1 MRERHFIL
9 IVQRS
14 SYPQMGAL
22 YLINALLPHGIVT
35 HVIGSDAPTSELDAL
50 ISEYDP
56 VGVCC
61 SVMTAPEIIDF
72 IHHSIHIQTTYNT
85 NGRTRI
91 PVIWGGMHPTI
102 VLQQTIKETYIYT
115 VRSRSA

>member
-1 MRERHFIL
+1 
-9 IVQRS
+9 V
-14 SYPQMGAL
+14 A
-22 YLINALLPHGIVT
+22 
-35 HVIGSDAPTSELDAL
+35 
-50 ISEYDP
+50 
-56 VGVCC
+56 VGC

-102 VLQQTIKETYIYT
+102 VWQQTIKEHYIDIVVSGEAEIT
-115 VRSRSA
+115 LPRILGTLIARGELPQERPIRVDTPPFLD